1 MLPCPLHTV
10 YSTIKMNIQ
19 GSDLNQ
25 LCTSLLLRHLSC
37 HLFLL
42 IAVYAHSIELQSRK
56 GSIHAGPFLVHFIV
70 CLEKAGAFTLKK
82 LECSTQASRLNKLA
96 WNNRTR
102 PRFCSV
108 GFWNTR

>member
-1 MLPCPLHTV
+1 MPAAAVIPAPIAYTKAAAVKKLVVDLSSRRVVHLPDATARTEH
-10 YSTIKMNIQ
+10 
-19 GSDLNQ
+19 
-25 LCTSLLLRHLSC
+25 
-37 HLFLL
+37 
-42 IAVYAHSIELQSRK
+42 
-56 GSIHAGPFLVHFIV
+56 HAGPFLVHFIV